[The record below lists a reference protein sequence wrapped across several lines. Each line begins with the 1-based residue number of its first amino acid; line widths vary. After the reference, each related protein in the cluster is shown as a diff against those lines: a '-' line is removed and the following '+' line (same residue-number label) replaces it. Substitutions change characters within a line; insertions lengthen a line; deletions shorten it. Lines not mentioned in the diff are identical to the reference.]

1 MHVEWNSLDKK
12 SESSVN
18 VGYVDLGDEAPVVFF
33 FLFFPPYLL
42 YDNFKSKYILLDE
55 WEVCSQ
61 VMLPSL
67 KHKMSIFY
75 I

>member
-33 FLFFPPYLL
+33 FFFFFFL
-42 YDNFKSKYILLDE
+42 
-55 WEVCSQ
+55 
-61 VMLPSL
+61 
-67 KHKMSIFY
+67 HIFY
-75 I
+75 MTTSNQNIFCWMNERYVHK